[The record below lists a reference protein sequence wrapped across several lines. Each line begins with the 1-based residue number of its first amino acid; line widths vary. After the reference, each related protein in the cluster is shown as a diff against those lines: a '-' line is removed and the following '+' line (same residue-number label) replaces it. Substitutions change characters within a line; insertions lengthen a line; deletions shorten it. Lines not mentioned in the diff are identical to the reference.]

1 VLQFRSAWEA
11 VVRSRSALLVS
22 LPVLAGVL
30 AALPASGQSPRS
42 CPGEAQTA
50 RAFTVDG
57 HVTAYRGVA
66 CTLRTGFLT
75 SETHLRVGPDGT
87 VVQQPAQTVPGVA
100 GTGFVAGA
108 PGPKP
113 QTQLTPAGFAIS
125 RNGGRHF
132 ERVLPAGLE
141 WVASDGAIH
150 IDSVTGRIY
159 YYALSPSTVPQSGNV
174 GLTDQV
180 PAGYA
185 HLMTSADDGRTWS
198 HTQAPGYVESENPRF
213 TSGPTPARGDRPVPG
228 ERIAYWCGNT
238 VLFAYGQR
246 DCFRTLDGG
255 QTWQFRSTVLRRA
268 VPVHSECGSA
278 EEVFNAGDG
287 YYPQVGPDGS
297 LWSLVSCGSSTYLA
311 RSTDEALS
319 FPVLKAGGKP
329 LVTPDFDEL
338 RVDAKGT
345 LYGVALT
352 GTKLVLRTS
361 RDYGRTWSPPVDLV
375 APSLRGAAVGQWALA
390 VRGPGQVAVAYLSAH
405 AGGGWNGA
413 VTLTH
418 NALASR
424 PVFRTATV
432 HDGRAVLVTSPQ
444 QAMDDYIDLD
454 IAPDGSAWA
463 SFYADCGSDPAC
475 ATSPQNPLAKRSLL
489 THLL

>member
-1 VLQFRSAWEA
+1 VRCRTALVLT
-11 VVRSRSALLVS
+11 
-22 LPVLAGVL
+22 LPFLAGVL
-30 AALPASGQSPRS
+30 AALPASSQSSRD
-42 CPGEAQTA
+42 CPGERQTA
-50 RAFTVDG
+50 RAFTADG
-57 HVTAYRGVA
+57 RVTAYRGTA

-75 SETHLRVGPDGT
+75 SETHLRVAPDGT

-125 RNGGRHF
+125 RNGGRRF

-159 YYALSPSTVPQSGNV
+159 YYALSPSTVPQSGGV
-174 GLTDQV
+174 GVTDQL

-185 HLMTSADDGRTWS
+185 HLVTSGDGGRTWS

-213 TSGPTPARGDRPVPG
+213 TSGLTPARGDRPIPG

-255 QTWQFRSTVLRRA
+255 QTWQFRSTFLRRGA
-268 VPVHSECGSA
+268 PVHSECGSS
-278 EEVFNAGDG
+278 EETFDAGDG
-287 YYPQVGPDGS
+287 YYPQAGPDGS
-297 LWSLVSCGSSTYLA
+297 LWSLFACGSTTYLA
-311 RSTDEALS
+311 RSTDEALT
-319 FPVLKAGGKP
+319 FPVVRSVPA
-329 LVTPDFDEL
+329 FDEL
-338 RVDAKGT
+338 RVDAHGT
-345 LYGVALT
+345 LYGVDLA
-352 GTKLVLRTS
+352 GMKLVLRIS
-361 RDYGRTWSPPVDLV
+361 RDQGRTWSPPVDLV
-375 APSLRGAAVGQWALA
+375 APALRRAEVGQWALS
-390 VRGPGQVAVAYLSAH
+390 VRGPGQVALAYLSARP
-405 AGGGWNGA
+405 GGGWNGA
-413 VTLTH
+413 VTLTT

-424 PVFRTATV
+424 PVFRTTTV
-432 HDGRAVLVTSPQ
+432 HDGRAALVTSPQ
-444 QAMDDYIDLD
+444 EAKDDYIDLD

-463 SFYADCGSDPAC
+463 SFYADCGTDPAC
-475 ATSPQNPLAKRSLL
+475 ATSPQNPMAKMSLL